1 MSEQAPAAGP
11 VVEVRGLIKSFGALR
26 VLDGVNLKVHA
37 GRTLCVLGPSGSGK
51 STLLRCIN
59 FLEPPDAG
67 EVYLRGER
75 VGHTSSGAGGLRLMT
90 DRELA
95 KMRIRFGMVFQQFNL
110 WPHLTVLG
118 NLMESPVNVQRRPRA
133 EVRAEAEAL
142 LAKIGLADKRDA
154 YPSRLSG
161 GQKQR
166 VAIARALAM
175 KPEVLLLD
183 EPTSSLDPELVGEV
197 LGVMRV
203 LASEGQTMI
212 VVTHEMGFAREAADE
227 VMFID
232 AGRVVESAPP
242 ADFFDRPATARVRQ
256 FLQGTGRGIG
266 RPT

>member
-1 MSEQAPAAGP
+1 MSEERGGGDP
-11 VVEVRGLIKSFGALR
+11 VVALRGVSKSFGALK
-26 VLDGVNLKVHA
+26 VLRSVSLEVRA
-37 GRTLCVLGPSGSGK
+37 GHTLCVLGPSGSGK

-59 FLEPPDAG
+59 FLERPDDG
-67 EVYLRGER
+67 EVLLRGER
-75 VGHTSSGAGGLRLMT
+75 VGVHCSAAGQEQPMS

-95 KMRIRFGMVFQQFNL
+95 RMRTRMAMVFQQFNL

-118 NLMESPVNVQRRPRA
+118 NLSESPIHVQRRSRD
-133 EVRAEAEAL
+133 EVIAEAEVL
-142 LAKIGLADKRDA
+142 LKKIGLSDKRDV

-175 KPEVLLLD
+175 KPEVLLFD

-197 LGVMRV
+197 LAVMRE
-203 LASEGQTMI
+203 LANEGQTMI

-232 AGRVVESAPP
+232 EGSVIEKAAPEE
-242 ADFFDRPATARVRQ
+242 FFGNPSTQRVRQ
-256 FLQGTGRGIG
+256 FLQRFGWRGA
-266 RPT
+266 

>member
-1 MSEQAPAAGP
+1 MSESRSPDEP
-11 VVEVRGLIKSFGALR
+11 VVEVRGLSKSFGTLHVLR
-26 VLDGVNLKVHA
+26 GVNLSVSS

-51 STLLRCIN
+51 STLLRCLN
-59 FLEPPDAG
+59 FLERPDEGA
-67 EVYLRGER
+67 VFLRGKR
-75 VGHTSSGAGGLRLMT
+75 VGVSHSASGHERPMT

-95 KMRIRFGMVFQQFNL
+95 RMRTRFGMVFQQFNL

-118 NLMESPVNVQRRPRA
+118 NLVESPIYVQHRSRD
-133 EVRAEAEAL
+133 EVMREAEAL
-142 LAKIGLADKRDA
+142 LEKIGLSDKRDA

-175 KPEVLLLD
+175 KPEVLLFD

-197 LGVMRV
+197 LSVMRN
-203 LASEGQTMI
+203 LAREGQTMI

-232 AGRVVESAPP
+232 EGAVVETAAP
-242 ADFFDRPATARVRQ
+242 DRFFGNPATPRVRQ
-256 FLQGTGRGIG
+256 FLQRFA
-266 RPT
+266 

>member
-1 MSEQAPAAGP
+1 MSERREPDEP
-11 VVEVRGLIKSFGALR
+11 VVEVRDLSKSFGPLR
-26 VLDGVNLKVHA
+26 VLRSVNLSVSS

-59 FLEPPDAG
+59 FLERPDEGA
-67 EVYLRGER
+67 VFLRGER
-75 VGHTSSGAGGLRLMT
+75 VGTHRSASGRERPMT

-95 KMRIRFGMVFQQFNL
+95 RMRTRFGVVFQQFNL

-118 NLMESPVNVQRRPRA
+118 NLVESPIHVQRRVR
-133 EVRAEAEAL
+133 EVVMAEAEAL
-142 LAKIGLADKRDA
+142 LDKIGLSDKRDV

-175 KPEVLLLD
+175 KPEVLLFD

-197 LGVMRV
+197 LSVMRN
-203 LASEGQTMI
+203 LAREGQTMI

-227 VMFID
+227 VMFLD
-232 AGRVVESAPP
+232 EGAVVETAAP
-242 ADFFDRPATARVRQ
+242 DRFFSNPATPRVRQ
-256 FLQGTGRGIG
+256 FLQRFA
-266 RPT
+266 

>member
-1 MSEQAPAAGP
+1 MSEQTPPGET
-11 VVEVRGLIKSFGALR
+11 VVEVRGLTKSFGALR
-26 VLDGVNLKVHA
+26 VLDGVNLTVRA

-75 VGHTSSGAGGLRLMT
+75 VGHTGAGSGASRPMT

-118 NLMESPVNVQRRPRA
+118 NLIESPVHVQRRARA

-175 KPEVLLLD
+175 RPEVLLLD

-212 VVTHEMGFAREAADE
+212 VVTHEMGFARDAADE

-232 AGRVVESAPP
+232 AGRVVECAPP
-242 ADFFDRPATARVRQ
+242 ADFFDRPATARVSQ
-256 FLQGTGRGIG
+256 FLQGTRGGTG
-266 RPT
+266 RPA

>member
-1 MSEQAPAAGP
+1 MSDDAPVIEA
-11 VVEVRGLIKSFGALR
+11 RGLSKSFGALR
-26 VLDGVNLKVHA
+26 VLDDVSLAVRA

-67 EVYLRGER
+67 EVYLRGQR
-75 VGHTSSGAGGLRLMT
+75 VGHVGTRNGATRPMT

-95 KMRIRFGMVFQQFNL
+95 RMRIRFGMVFQQFNL
-110 WPHLTVLG
+110 WPHLTVIG
-118 NLMESPVNVQRRPRA
+118 NLVESPIHVQRRPRA
-133 EVRAEAEAL
+133 EAVADAEAL
-142 LAKIGLADKRDA
+142 LAKIGLTDKRDA

-197 LGVMRV
+197 LGVMRT
-203 LASEGQTMI
+203 LAAEGQTMM
-212 VVTHEMGFAREAADE
+212 VVTHEMSFAREAADE

-232 AGRVVESAPP
+232 AGRVIVCAPP
-242 ADFFDRPATARVRQ
+242 ETFFDRPATPRVRQ
-256 FLQGTGRGIG
+256 FLQGLGPR
-266 RPT
+266 